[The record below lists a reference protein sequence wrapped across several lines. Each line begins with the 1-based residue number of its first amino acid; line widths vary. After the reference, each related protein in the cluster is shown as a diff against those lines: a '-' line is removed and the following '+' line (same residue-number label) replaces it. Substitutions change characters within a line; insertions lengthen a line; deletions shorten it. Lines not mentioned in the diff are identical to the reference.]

1 METYTGIYEKTV
13 GKILE
18 IPKFTSKNSLGHTRE
33 FLRRLGNPQEQF
45 KVIHVAGS
53 NGKGSVCAFLE
64 SALRAAGKK
73 TGLFTS
79 PHLMHLEERFALEG
93 KPCSRQDFVWAAEQA
108 GQAAFAMVEEGLP
121 HPTFFEYVFAIGM
134 VIFARKQV
142 EYAVLET
149 GLGGR
154 LDATNIV
161 GRPILTVIT
170 SISLE
175 HTEILG
181 DTLGQIAAE
190 KAGILKQGVP
200 VVYDASEPEAEETIR
215 KRADLLGCKA
225 YPVRPEKIKILL
237 NTGKK
242 IDFFYD
248 SGYYVTKVSV
258 PSGAPYQAQNGAVA
272 WQALECLMETE
283 GIARE
288 AAKQGIR
295 RPWNPP
301 HPLR

>member
-1 METYTGIYEKTV
+1 MENEIGTYKETV
-13 GKILE
+13 EKILE

-33 FLRRLGNPQEQF
+33 FLRRLGDPQESF

-64 SALRAAGKK
+64 SALRASGKK

-79 PHLMHLEERFALEG
+79 PHLMHLEERFALDG
-93 KPCSRQDFVWAAEQA
+93 QPCSREDFVWAAELA

-121 HPTFFEYVFAIGM
+121 HPTFFEYVFAVGM
-134 VIFARKQV
+134 LVFAKRNV

-161 GRPILTVIT
+161 AKPLLTVIT

-181 DTLGQIAAE
+181 DTLAQIAAE
-190 KAGILKQGVP
+190 KAGILKPGVP
-200 VVYDASEPEAEETIR
+200 VVYDASVPEAEEIIR
-215 KRADLLGCKA
+215 KKAASLGCKA

-242 IDFFYD
+242 IDFSYYSFY
-248 SGYYVTKVSV
+248 SLHFFSFFRLSFPLHTRAKKL
-258 PSGAPYQAQNGAVA
+258 QNIPKSLLLSYN
-272 WQALECLMETE
+272 QNHIELIFSFL
-283 GIARE
+283 
-288 AAKQGIR
+288 
-295 RPWNPP
+295 
-301 HPLR
+301 